1 MVNPELA
8 AAYAACERLAR
19 SHYENF
25 PVASRLLPA
34 KMRPHVA
41 AIYAFARIADD
52 MADEGTRLPAERLA
66 DLDRWGA
73 RLDAALAGHRDSDPD
88 AYVFVAVRHSIET
101 CPLPRALFHDLLSAF
116 RQDVAVM
123 RYQSWDALLDYCR
136 RSANPVGRLVL
147 RVAGVDSAP
156 ADAAS
161 DAVCTALQLTNFWQD
176 LEIDWMKG
184 RLYVPESI
192 WRPADARE
200 ADLALRRLT
209 PEWRAALQEATRR
222 TRALFDEGRAVCDAV
237 SGKLRYEL
245 RATWLGGTRIL
256 AKLEAADFDMF
267 TSRPTLTKADVP
279 SLLWGT
285 LVWRHGGVPASDD
298 AGESEGRSPSAR

>member
-1 MVNPELA
+1 VVSPELA

-41 AIYAFARIADD
+41 AIYAFARMADD
-52 MADEGTRLPAERLA
+52 MADEGTRPPAERLA

-73 RLDAALAGHRDSDPD
+73 RLDAALAGNRDSDPN
-88 AYVFVAVRHSIET
+88 AYVFAAVRHSIET
-101 CPLPRALFHDLLSAF
+101 CRLPRALFHDLLSAF
-116 RQDVAVM
+116 RQDVVVT

-192 WRPADARE
+192 WRPAEARE
-200 ADLALRRLT
+200 ADLTSRRLT
-209 PEWRAALQEATRR
+209 PQWRSALQDVTRR
-222 TRALFDEGRAVCDAV
+222 TRTLFDEGRAVCDAV
-237 SGKLRYEL
+237 SGRLRYEL

-256 AKLEAADFDMF
+256 DKLEGADFDMF
-267 TSRPTLTKADVP
+267 TRRPTLTKADVP
-279 SLLWGT
+279 SLLWGS
-285 LVWRHGGVPASDD
+285 LVWRPGPSD
-298 AGESEGRSPSAR
+298 

>member
-1 MVNPELA
+1 VVSPELA

-41 AIYAFARIADD
+41 GIYAFARIADD
-52 MADEGTRLPAERLA
+52 MADEGTRPPAERLA

-73 RLDAALAGHRDSDPD
+73 RLDAALAGNCDSDPD

-101 CPLPRALFHDLLSAF
+101 CRLPRALFHDLLSAF

-147 RVAGVDSAP
+147 RVAGVDSAV

-176 LEIDWMKG
+176 LEIDWTKG

-200 ADLALRRLT
+200 ADLASRRLT
-209 PEWRAALQEATRR
+209 PEWRAALQDVTRR

-237 SGKLRYEL
+237 SGRLRYEL

-256 AKLEAADFDMF
+256 DKLEAADFDMF

-279 SLLWGT
+279 SLLWGS
-285 LVWRHGGVPASDD
+285 LVWRPGRTSEVL
-298 AGESEGRSPSAR
+298 GESTGRSPSDR